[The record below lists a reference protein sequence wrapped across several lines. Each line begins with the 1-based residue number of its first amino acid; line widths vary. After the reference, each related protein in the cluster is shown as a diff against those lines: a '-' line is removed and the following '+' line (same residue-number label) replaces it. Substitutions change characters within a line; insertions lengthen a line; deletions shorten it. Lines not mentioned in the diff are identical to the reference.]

1 VDERRVEDLKEAAHA
16 ALELA
21 FSTGDA
27 VEALRMRMEV
37 AWRSEQDI
45 ERLRARA
52 LRVCQETPALAQ
64 RMESVR
70 TTQVTSELQEVG
82 LEAVRTAGKDT
93 LCSMAV
99 QTAALDGV
107 DVNTRLEAAA
117 GEERWLWLAAKEGLV
132 ETVRALLRSG
142 AEVNHAD
149 SNGSTALFAAA
160 FNGQVEAVE
169 ALAQA
174 GALVDHADNGGWT
187 PLWGASLKGHVE
199 TIQALVAAGADPNRA
214 ASNGCTPMVI
224 ARANGHEAAALALVQ
239 GGATQ

>member
-1 VDERRVEDLKEAAHA
+1 MEASRA
-16 ALELA
+16 ALETAL
-21 FSTGDA
+21 STEG
-27 VEALRMRMEV
+27 VEELRSSV
-37 AWRSEQDI
+37 GAAWRSEQDA
-45 ERLRARA
+45 ERLRVKVQRVFEEVLARA
-52 LRVCQETPALAQ
+52 QRSQDTAELRA
-64 RMESVR
+64 
-70 TTQVTSELQEVG
+70 VG